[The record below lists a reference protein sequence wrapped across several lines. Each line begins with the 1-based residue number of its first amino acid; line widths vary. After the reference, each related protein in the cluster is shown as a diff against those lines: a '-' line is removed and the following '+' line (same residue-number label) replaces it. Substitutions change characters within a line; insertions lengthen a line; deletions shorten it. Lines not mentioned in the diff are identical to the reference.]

1 MRMLDSLIQLVLSG
15 EVRGA
20 QARRL
25 LLGALPGW
33 HVRLGSRPMGVAP
46 TAFTDMAQSHPRLI
60 FSIPPA

>member
-1 MRMLDSLIQLVLSG
+1 MRMLDSLIQLVSSG

-33 HVRLGSRPMGVAP
+33 HVRLGLWPMGVAP
-46 TAFTDMAQSHPRLI
+46 ATSTDGAQSHPRLI
-60 FSIPPA
+60 FPIPPA